1 MLPYGNIQ
9 FARAPR
15 RPNVPARDVVKPWGQ
30 PQERGGPPDYRHTKH
45 DLDAYAIPRLG
56 TLQVAKFSHDIM

>member
-1 MLPYGNIQ
+1 MFPLGMLSNPG
-9 FARAPR
+9 ASPR
-15 RPNVPARDVVKPWGQ
+15 SVVA
-30 PQERGGPPDYRHTKH
+30 PPDYRHTKH